1 MTEREICIEQER
13 RLKFKK
19 FTRDDA
25 FQIGSLLYEECKQ
38 MGRPFG
44 IRITVNDLVVFQ
56 FMPQGST
63 RNHVRW
69 MERKHNMVMARG
81 TSSELARLDRE
92 FDNRTMENMC
102 FDPMELSIFGGGF
115 PIVLEDSDLIGSI
128 CISGLAGYEDHAVI
142 VKVLEQFLGK

>member
-1 MTEREICIEQER
+1 MTEREICIEQEK
-13 RLKFKK
+13 RLKFRA

-25 FQIGSLLYEECKQ
+25 FQLGSMLYRECRQ

-92 FDNRTMENMC
+92 FEGRTMENMC
-102 FDPMELSIFGGGF
+102 MDPEHFSIFGGGF

-142 VKVLEQFLGK
+142 VKVLEEFLGK

>member
-1 MTEREICIEQER
+1 MTEREICIEQEK

-19 FTRDDA
+19 FNREDA
-25 FQIGSLLYEECKQ
+25 FLIGCMLYEECKA
-38 MGRPFG
+38 MERPFG

-63 RNHVRW
+63 KNHVRW
-69 MERKHNMVMARG
+69 MERKHNMVLARG

-92 FDNRTMENMC
+92 HDGRDMASMVM
-102 FDPMELSIFGGGF
+102 DPFEMSVFCGGF

-128 CISGLAGYEDHAVI
+128 CISGLAGWEDHATI
-142 VKVLEQFLGK
+142 VKVLEQYLGK

>member
-1 MTEREICIEQER
+1 MTEREICIEQEK

-19 FTRDDA
+19 FDRDDA
-25 FQIGSLLYEECKQ
+25 FQIGSLLYEECKK

-81 TSSELARLDRE
+81 TSSELARLDSE
-92 FDNRTMENMC
+92 FENRTMENMC
-102 FDPMELSIFGGGF
+102 FDPQEFSIFGGGF
-115 PIVLEDSDLIGSI
+115 PIVLKDSDLIGSV

-142 VKVLEQFLGK
+142 VKVLEEYLGK

>member
-1 MTEREICIEQER
+1 MTEREICIEQEQ

-19 FTRDDA
+19 FDRDDA
-25 FQIGSLLYEECKQ
+25 FRLGSMLYEECKE

-69 MERKHNMVMARG
+69 LERKHNMVMARG

-92 FDNRTMENMC
+92 HDGRDMANMC
-102 FDPMELSIFGGGF
+102 MDPFEMSIFGGGF
-115 PIVLEDSDLIGSI
+115 PIVLEDSDLIGSV
-128 CISGLAGYEDHAVI
+128 CISGLAGWEDHAVI
-142 VKVLEQFLGK
+142 VKVLEKFLGK

>member
-1 MTEREICIEQER
+1 MTEREICIEQEK

-19 FTRDDA
+19 FNREDA
-25 FQIGSLLYEECKQ
+25 FRIGCMLYEECKA
-38 MGRPFG
+38 MERPFG

-63 RNHVRW
+63 KNHVRW
-69 MERKHNMVMARG
+69 MERKHNMVLARG

-92 FDNRTMENMC
+92 YDGRDMASMVM
-102 FDPMELSIFGGGF
+102 DPFEMSVFGGGF

-128 CISGLAGYEDHAVI
+128 CISGLAGWEDHATI
-142 VKVLEQFLGK
+142 VKVLEQYLGK